1 MTAIGGADPPR
12 TTTVALTPLDDR
24 APLLPPVTRR
34 TMLRAGGGI
43 GLVWLLGVALALT
56 NDDRLRLLGA
66 GLMLPGGSH
75 FASGHPLHVLGA
87 VLALVVAVLIWWM
100 IGAVVAPVAVW
111 ALDLAV
117 GVMIGDHHPTD
128 AELLAVAVAGP
139 AAAVLCLAAHAVRH
153 GRRRRRARFLN
164 AGVLAR
170 PATVTRVPSRVEPP
184 VREASTD
191 DLERLRFALDLALQP
206 IASFDGFDRRD
217 QFREAALRYQLCLL
231 GYALAAYRNTCAPA
245 FGGYLTEAHARSIEK
260 IGDRRVWGYWA
271 LENAWGR
278 LSLRRDPVDN
288 GDNVMLTGWQGV
300 SAGLFETFDD
310 TRFSAPGALTYR
322 WSDDEAYAYDLPT
335 LASSIATNM
344 ERSPFTLFCCEPR
357 WIYPVCNTFAV
368 NTLLLDRRLHG
379 GTAYDRLHERVRTA
393 YLEEFHRPDGRV
405 IGVRSE
411 TLGLSWSPWAG
422 DAVWLPTTYWL
433 HPAYPDLAHRSW
445 RLLRETVL
453 RERDGRIVL
462 PPTLANRCDSGSY
475 AFGRAA
481 FGQILLAMA
490 AREIGDEE
498 IAARVLADLADTET
512 VHREGGAARYAD
524 VSTQGNLYEMMAR
537 FGRASGL
544 RDLIGR
550 GLPDP
555 WRTGPRLAEADYPDV
570 LVARALTDGTALR
583 CVLRPGAGQVR
594 TTVVVDRLVPG
605 RSYHVAG
612 ALEREVVAD
621 RTGCSTLTLD
631 LGGRLQLDVEP
642 RT

>member
-1 MTAIGGADPPR
+1 MTAASGVEPLR
-12 TTTVALTPLDDR
+12 TDTVPLTPLDDR

-34 TMLRAGGGI
+34 TMLRAGGGL
-43 GLVWLLGVALALT
+43 GVVWLLGAALALT
-56 NDDRLRLLGA
+56 GDDRLRPLGA
-66 GLMLPGGSH
+66 GLMLPGGRH
-75 FASGHPLHVLGA
+75 FASGHPLHALGA

-111 ALDLAV
+111 VLDLAL
-117 GVMIGDHHPTD
+117 GATMGGHHPTD
-128 AELLAVAVAGP
+128 AGLLAVAVAGP
-139 AAAVLCLAAHAVRH
+139 ATVALCLAAHAVRH
-153 GRRRRRARFLN
+153 TRRRRRAGFLN

-170 PATVTRVPSRVEPP
+170 PATITRVPSRVEPP
-184 VREASTD
+184 VREASPD

-206 IASFDGFDRRD
+206 PASFDGFDRRD

-260 IGDRRVWGYWA
+260 MGDRRVWGYWA

-310 TRFSAPGALTYR
+310 ARFSAPGALTYR
-322 WSDDEAYAYDLPT
+322 WSDDEAYSYDLPA

-344 ERSPFTLFCCEPR
+344 ERSPFTLFSCEPR

-368 NTLLLDRRLHG
+368 NTLLMDRRLHG
-379 GTAYDRLHERVRTA
+379 GTAYDRLHERIRTA
-393 YLEEFHRPDGRV
+393 YLAEFHRPDGRV
-405 IGVRSE
+405 VGVRSE

-453 RERDGRIVL
+453 HEHDGRIVL

-475 AFGRAA
+475 AFGGTA

-490 AREIGDEE
+490 AREIGDEQ

-512 VHREGGAARYAD
+512 THRAGGAARYAD
-524 VSTQGNLYEMMAR
+524 VSTQGNLYELMAR

-544 RDLIGR
+544 RDLIGH
-550 GLPDP
+550 GLPDA
-555 WRTGPRLAEADYPDV
+555 WRTGPRLADADYPDV
-570 LVARALTDGTALR
+570 LVARALTDGVALH
-583 CVLRPGAGQVR
+583 CVLRPGAGPVR

-612 ALEREVVAD
+612 ALEREIVAD
-621 RTGCSTLTLD
+621 RAGCTTLTLD

-642 RT
+642 RL

>member
-1 MTAIGGADPPR
+1 MSPTTGATPLR
-12 TTTVALTPLDDR
+12 TMTVALTPLDER
-24 APLLPPVTRR
+24 APLLPPVTLRV
-34 TMLRAGGGI
+34 MLRAGGGL
-43 GLVWLLGVALALT
+43 GVVWLLGAALT
-56 NDDRLRLLGA
+56 LTRADRLRLLGA
-66 GLMLPGGSH
+66 GLMLPGGQH
-75 FASGHPLHVLGA
+75 LASGHLLHALVA
-87 VLALVVAVLIWWM
+87 VLAIGAAMLIWWM
-100 IGAVVAPVAVW
+100 IGAVVAPVTVW
-111 ALDLAV
+111 ALDLALGSV
-117 GVMIGDHHPTD
+117 TSHHPTD
-128 AELLAVAVAGP
+128 IGLGAVAVAGP
-139 AAAVLCLAAHAVRH
+139 TLAALCLAAHAVRH
-153 GRRRRRARFLN
+153 TRRRQRAARLN

-170 PATVTRVPSRVEPP
+170 PATITQVPSRVEPP

-206 IASFDGFDRRD
+206 VASFDGFDRRD

-231 GYALAAYRNTCAPA
+231 GYALAAYRHTCAPA

-260 IGDRRVWGYWA
+260 MGDRRVWGYWA

-300 SAGLFETFDD
+300 SVGLFETFDD
-310 TRFSAPGALTYR
+310 ARFSAPGGLTYR
-322 WSDDEAYAYDLPT
+322 WSDDEAYRYDLPA

-344 ERSPFTLFCCEPR
+344 ERSAFTLFSCEPR

-368 NTLLLDRRLHG
+368 NTLLMDRRLHG
-379 GTAYDRLHERVRTA
+379 GIAYDRLHERVRTA

-405 IGVRSE
+405 VGVRSE

-433 HPAYPDLAHRSW
+433 HPAYPELAHRSW

-453 RERDGRIVL
+453 QERDGRFVL
-462 PPTLANRCDSGSY
+462 PATLANRCDSGSY
-475 AFGRAA
+475 AFGGEA

-490 AREIGDEE
+490 AREIGDEQ
-498 IAARVLADLADTET
+498 IAARVLAHLADTET
-512 VHREGGAARYAD
+512 THRAGGAARYAG
-524 VSTQGNLYEMMAR
+524 VSTQGNLYELMAR

-544 RDLIGR
+544 RDLIGH
-550 GLPDP
+550 GLPDA
-555 WRTGPRLAEADYPDV
+555 WRTGPRLADADYPDV
-570 LVARALTDGTALR
+570 LVARALTDGVALH
-583 CVLRPGAGQVR
+583 CVLRPGAGPVR

-605 RSYHVAG
+605 RCYHVAG

-621 RTGCSTLTLD
+621 RAGCTTLTLD

-642 RT
+642 RP